1 LSCRLI
7 PIAKILTVLAL
18 ATVLAASFTHAQ
30 GKDEVG
36 VRLRIEVTGGDKPID
51 SASVYVRYVVKHT
64 LGKDEKVEMNI
75 KTNPEGVALAPAVPK
90 GQVIV
95 QVVAEGWKPFGQT
108 IDATVDQQ
116 VVKVHL
122 ERPPRWY

>member
-1 LSCRLI
+1 MSCRTI
-7 PIAKILTVLAL
+7 QIAKIFAILAL
-18 ATVLAASFTHAQ
+18 ATVVGASLSHAQ
-30 GKDEVG
+30 GKDEEG
-36 VRLRIEVTGGDKPID
+36 VRLRIEVTGADKPVD
-51 SASVYVRYVVKHT
+51 SASVYIRYVVKHT
-64 LGKDEKVEMNI
+64 FGKDEKVEMNI

-116 VVKVHL
+116 VIKVHL